1 VWLDWFDG
9 DPVRLARRVASKPTV
24 QEAKQDEGACP
35 RCQVPLTPEEF
46 REVGPP
52 LSRCDQ
58 CFGLFVPGGAV
69 ALLAAQAPEPEAISK
84 PSVWN
89 PLAAILRRL
98 RE

>member
-1 VWLDWFDG
+1 
-9 DPVRLARRVASKPTV
+9 
-24 QEAKQDEGACP
+24 
-35 RCQVPLTPEEF
+35 
-46 REVGPP
+46 
-52 LSRCDQ
+52 
-58 CFGLFVPGGAV
+58 V